1 MVTQMACLWAIEQ
14 RRVVTRLFAETSF
27 RRDVSR
33 HVSTQGVFAISVR
46 LLFALLAAEERG
58 EPEDDDGADDGC
70 ADLTD

>member
-1 MVTQMACLWAIEQ
+1 MCYFGSRAIGQ
-14 RRVVTRLFAETSF
+14 SA
-27 RRDVSR
+27 VSR
-33 HVSTQGVFAISVR
+33 HVSTQGVFAISVW